1 MTIEHARNPLR
12 RARLAAR
19 LELSD
24 LAERTRIS
32 PGMLRYM
39 DEGAFDRL
47 PAGIYARAWVRAVAE
62 ALSLNPADVLRE
74 LEHALPQAAPLEV
87 AALDVGQG
95 ARRSESDAAARR
107 HGGGVPTTE
116 RPAQLSTGDRW
127 RRAGIAAL
135 DGTLLT
141 GVTLAVWII
150 IAAVADVSPAGLGPA
165 AVGGLS
171 AIAVTL
177 AVLYFA
183 VFAGIGGR
191 TPGAAMLG
199 SPMEDDEGP
208 LDLGGVGR
216 RALVA
221 ALTEASI
228 AVDMLLAAGA
238 DDRVLRFVLRRT

>member
-47 PAGIYARAWVRAVAE
+47 PPGIYARAWVRSVAE
-62 ALSLNPADVLRE
+62 ALALDPVEVLHE
-74 LEHALPQAAPLEV
+74 LEHALPRTAPLEPEP
-87 AALDVGQG
+87 ADVQ
-95 ARRSESDAAARR
+95 
-107 HGGGVPTTE
+107 P
-116 RPAQLSTGDRW
+116 RPAQVRPDEVWWGSALPAAADRW

-135 DGTLLT
+135 DGAILT
-141 GVTLAVWII
+141 AMTLAVWIMT
-150 IAAVADVSPAGLGPA
+150 AAAAESDPAALGPA
-165 AVGGLS
+165 AAAGIA
-171 AIAVTL
+171 AIALTVS
-177 AVLYFA
+177 VVYFI

-191 TPGAAMLG
+191 TPGAALMG
-199 SPMEDDEGP
+199 SPAEPTGR
-208 LDLGGVGR
+208 LDLAGIGR
-216 RALVA
+216 RALLA

-228 AVDMLLAAGA
+228 AVDFLVAAGA
-238 DDRVLRFVLRRT
+238 DQVVLRTVLRRT